1 MAAKYNTL
9 FDQKQSVLQRPLC
22 FGTQHHVVHYKSV
35 NKLRT
40 IRKERK
46 LTLQEVADA
55 AGTTNQMVGML
66 ERGERKLTLEW
77 MQKLAPVL
85 GVTVAE
91 LLDDIAAP
99 RIPVVGYVGAGFQI
113 FPVDDHMKGAGLDE
127 VDAPPGVMAKS
138 AVAVIVRGDS
148 MVPVLEEGDVIYYD
162 EQVEGDLD
170 NLLGRLCV
178 VCCLDGSTYVK
189 QLKKADGRYWLHSHN
204 ADPIFPAGIAWA
216 ARVLWIKKQ

>member
-1 MAAKYNTL
+1 MN
-9 FDQKQSVLQRPLC
+9 R
-22 FGTQHHVVHYKSV
+22 
-35 NKLRT
+35 LRQ
-40 IRKERK
+40 IRKDRK
-46 LTLQEVADA
+46 LTLQQVADA

-85 GVTVAE
+85 GITVTE
-91 LLDDIAAP
+91 LIDDVEPA

-113 FPVDDHMKGAGLDE
+113 FPIDDHLKGAGLDE
-127 VDAPPGVMAKS
+127 VDAPPGGMAKS

-162 EQVEGDLD
+162 DVVEGNLD

-178 VCCLDGSTYVK
+178 VACLDGSTYVK

-204 ADPIFPAGIAWA
+204 AEPIFPAGISWA
-216 ARVLWIKKQ
+216 ARVLWVKKQ